1 MMTQDRLK
9 NYLDYLNID
18 KTCDAYIDENRTLI
32 NDLKSNPQFIEEI
45 KIHNALAN
53 KKRFLII
60 KILQNKPICT
70 CALAKIFGTTDGAI
84 THHLKILEN
93 AGLIIG
99 KKKGYFTIYHTKNS
113 LIEELTQ

>member
-1 MMTQDRLK
+1 MTQDRLK

-18 KTCDAYIDENRTLI
+18 ITCDDYIDQNRTLI
-32 NDLKSNPQFIEEI
+32 NALKTNPQFIEEI
-45 KIHNALAN
+45 KMHNALAN
-53 KKRFLII
+53 NKRFLII
-60 KILQNKPICT
+60 KILQNKPMCT

-99 KKKGYFTIYHTKNS
+99 EKKGYFTVYHSKKS
-113 LIEELTQ
+113 LIKELTSQ